1 MDFIDFHTH
10 LPTAEGVI
18 SPRSFGIHPWDA
30 EKEDADS
37 YAHFV
42 TKYEHTFRAAEL
54 VGECGL
60 DKACAATW
68 ERQMQLFEWQ
78 LRLAEEMGKP
88 VVVHCVRAFNELV
101 ALRRQYKRLAMAVH
115 GFVGSSEMADQ
126 LAREGI
132 VLSFGAAI
140 LDPRRTKVR
149 ETLARLPHPFLLETD
164 TCDCGIEA
172 VYQTAAEI
180 RTTTTSALA
189 DTIKKT
195 YTTFMS
201 KTEYEKN

>member
-37 YAHFV
+37 YARFEAKYGRFFV
-42 TKYEHTFRAAEL
+42 DAEL

-78 LRLAEEMGKP
+78 LRFAEEMGKP

-164 TCDCGIEA
+164 TSDCGIEA

-201 KTEYEKN
+201 KT

>member
-30 EKEDADS
+30 DKEDADS
-37 YAHFV
+37 YARFV

-149 ETLARLPHPFLLETD
+149 ETLAQLPHPFLLETD
-164 TCDCGIEA
+164 TSDCGIEA

-189 DTIKKT
+189 NTIKKT
-195 YTTFMS
+195 YMTFMS
-201 KTEYEKN
+201 KTEYGKN

>member
-60 DKACAATW
+60 DKASAATW

-164 TCDCGIEA
+164 TSDCGIEA

-195 YTTFMS
+195 YMTFMS
-201 KTEYEKN
+201 KT

>member
-30 EKEDADS
+30 ENEDADS

-68 ERQMQLFEWQ
+68 ERQIQLFEWQ
-78 LRLAEEMGKP
+78 LRLAEEMWKP

-115 GFVGSSEMADQ
+115 GFIGSSEMADQ

-149 ETLARLPHPFLLETD
+149 ETLAQLPHPFLLETD
-164 TCDCGIEA
+164 TSDCGIEA